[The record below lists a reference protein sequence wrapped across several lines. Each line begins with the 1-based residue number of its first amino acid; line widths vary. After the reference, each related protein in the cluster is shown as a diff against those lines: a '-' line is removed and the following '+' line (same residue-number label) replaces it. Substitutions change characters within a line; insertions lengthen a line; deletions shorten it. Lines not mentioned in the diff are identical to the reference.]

1 MDEDGWLD
9 ARKRH
14 DDVDE
19 LEKGESRSKSA
30 MRRLKEMA
38 RKKKKRGKKGDVSGT
53 DLDETDD
60 LTRRNRRELVL
71 DLMGTEYE
79 TDTDLDTE
87 GRLRK
92 KAGFLVDNE
101 TDDVKMK
108 KKRKKKKKVLFVIS
122 NSPIVHVP
130 L

>member
-1 MDEDGWLD
+1 MD

-19 LEKGESRSKSA
+19 LEKGETRSKSA
-30 MRRLKEMA
+30 MRRLKELA
-38 RKKKKRGKKGDVSGT
+38 RKKKKRGKKGDESGT

-108 KKRKKKKKVLFVIS
+108 KKRKKKKKVL
-122 NSPIVHVP
+122 
-130 L
+130 LM